1 MNKITC
7 AAAAVMLVASP
18 AFAQPIRRAAVHH
31 VAAAASDVVTV
42 DGQYVGRDP
51 DANVRAELR
60 RDYGSYLG
68 DD

>member
-1 MNKITC
+1 MNKITG
-7 AAAAVMLVASP
+7 AAAAVMLVAPP
-18 AFAQPIRRAAVHH
+18 AFAQPIRHAAVHR
-31 VAAAASDVVTV
+31 VAAASDVVTV
-42 DGQYVGRDP
+42 DSQYIGRDP